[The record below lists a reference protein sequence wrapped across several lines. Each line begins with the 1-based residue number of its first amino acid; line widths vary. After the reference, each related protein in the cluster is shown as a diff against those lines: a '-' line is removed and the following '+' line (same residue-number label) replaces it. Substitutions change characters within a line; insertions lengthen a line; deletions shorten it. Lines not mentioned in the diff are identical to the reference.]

1 MQPIENL
8 KDLRFY
14 EILICSFD
22 YFNKISFNSCLSFS
36 VPNKAMSLNAAY
48 CKKGNKL
55 CKQNHQQNY
64 VGIYKQLYSRNG
76 LYFSNKNPFIT
87 EHID

>member
-36 VPNKAMSLNAAY
+36 VPNKAISLNAAY
-48 CKKGNKL
+48 SKKEI
-55 CKQNHQQNY
+55 NY
-64 VGIYKQLYSRNG
+64 V
-76 LYFSNKNPFIT
+76 NKTTNRTI
-87 EHID
+87 